1 MDKASTYT
9 RHLEKVLFS
18 RYNTRMEKTGMQ
30 RLPTPLAIGHRIQLA
45 RDIHHMSQADLA
57 VALGVSSHQSISELE
72 KGNRQL
78 QPGELAKL
86 ARALGQGVD
95 YFIDPFSV
103 KGEAKY
109 SWRRSPSADK
119 DPPAEIQ
126 SRIDR
131 MVGLLRWLRS
141 LDDDAA
147 SVTRQVLCLSDC
159 STFEEAE
166 RAGDRLARDLKL
178 GPVPSRKLLDK
189 MESEL
194 DVPVLFVSFGSG
206 PQAKAISGA
215 TVHLSNLN
223 CILINRNEPAGR
235 RSFDLAHELFHV
247 MTWDALPPEKVE
259 SNEVGSRG
267 TAKKDR
273 TEQLADKF
281 ASALLLPAELLYS
294 KFEGVDKSDVS
305 ELLELSKYFGVSAS
319 ALAFRLLSLKLIDQ
333 PTCNKLKSKRI
344 SVTEDVAPKQ
354 FSETFVT
361 LLAEAFLSGRLSPRK
376 AATVLGLNLDD
387 LDALLRDWGRPDAIE
402 F

>member
-1 MDKASTYT
+1 
-9 RHLEKVLFS
+9 
-18 RYNTRMEKTGMQ
+18 
-30 RLPTPLAIGHRIQLA
+30 
-45 RDIHHMSQADLA
+45 MSQAALA

-95 YFIDPFSV
+95 YFVDPFSV
-103 KGEAKY
+103 EGEAKY
-109 SWRRSPSADK
+109 SWRRAPSADK

-131 MVGLLRWLRS
+131 MVGMLRWLRS

-147 SVTRQVLCLSDC
+147 SVTRRVLCLSDC
-159 STFEEAE
+159 STLEEAE

-178 GPVPSRKLLDK
+178 GPVPSRKLLEK

-206 PQAKAISGA
+206 PQAKAISGVTA
-215 TVHLSNLN
+215 HLGDLN
-223 CILINRNEPAGR
+223 CILINRSESAGR

-247 MTWDALPPEKVE
+247 MTWDALPPETLE
-259 SNEVGSRG
+259 SNEVGARG

-273 TEQLADKF
+273 IEKLADKF
-281 ASALLLPAELLYS
+281 ASALLLPTELLYS
-294 KFEGVDKSDVS
+294 KFDGVDKADAS
-305 ELLELSKYFGVSAS
+305 ELFELSKYFGVSAS

-333 PTCNKLKSKRI
+333 PTCDKLRSKRV
-344 SVTEDVAPKQ
+344 SVTDDVAPKQ
-354 FSETFVT
+354 FSQRFVT
-361 LLAEAFLSGRLSPRK
+361 LLADAFLSGRLSPRR
-376 AATVLGLNLDD
+376 AAKVLGLNLDE
-387 LDALLRDWGRPDAIE
+387 LDALLRDWDRSDAIE

>member
-1 MDKASTYT
+1 M
-9 RHLEKVLFS
+9 R
-18 RYNTRMEKTGMQ
+18 
-30 RLPTPLAIGHRIQLA
+30 RLPTTLAIGHRIQLA
-45 RDIHHMSQADLA
+45 RDTRDMSQAALA

-95 YFIDPFSV
+95 YFVDPFSV
-103 KGEAKY
+103 EGEAKY
-109 SWRRSPSADK
+109 SWRRAPSADK

-131 MVGLLRWLRS
+131 MVGMLRWLRS

-147 SVTRQVLCLSDC
+147 SVTRRVLCLSDC
-159 STFEEAE
+159 STLEEAE

-178 GPVPSRKLLDK
+178 GPVPSRKLLEK

-206 PQAKAISGA
+206 PQAKAISGVTA
-215 TVHLSNLN
+215 HLGDLN
-223 CILINRNEPAGR
+223 CILINRSESAGR

-247 MTWDALPPEKVE
+247 MTWDALPPETLE
-259 SNEVGSRG
+259 SNEVGARG

-273 TEQLADKF
+273 IEKLADKF
-281 ASALLLPAELLYS
+281 ASALLLPTELLYS
-294 KFEGVDKSDVS
+294 KFDGVDKADAS
-305 ELLELSKYFGVSAS
+305 ELFELSKYFGVSAS

-333 PTCNKLKSKRI
+333 PTCDKLRSKRV
-344 SVTEDVAPKQ
+344 SVTDDVAPKQ
-354 FSETFVT
+354 FSQRFVT
-361 LLAEAFLSGRLSPRK
+361 LLADAFLSGRLSPRR
-376 AATVLGLNLDD
+376 AAKVLGLNLDE
-387 LDALLRDWGRPDAIE
+387 LDALLRDWDRSDAIE